1 MKKTRTF
8 LAVIVALL
16 VFCGILAVGWI
27 GSNNQMSAYAGRLES
42 TYQKSFSEL
51 ITNVNSIEITMSK
64 ALVSLD
70 NEKKQQLY
78 QNVNQLCTLCGTNLS
93 NLPVNHQSIVET
105 TKFINQLGGFSYY
118 LSQKLKSGE
127 NMSQADVKSI
137 NELYNWC
144 VYVQGV
150 INEYANNQDGSF
162 NILNDANFNDT
173 STSFEKMFTN
183 TSATGVEFPTLIYDG
198 PFSDS
203 IKNKAVKGLKDN
215 EITEEDAKK
224 IVSEAFKDYNIQN
237 LQSTGMTEGTFT
249 SYNLTFETKH
259 RTYYV
264 NVTKKGG
271 LLLNASSYGSQGVD
285 VLKLSDAEREAELFA
300 KNLGLNDMK
309 SVWGTVLSGVAY
321 VNLVPIINNVMIYP
335 DMIKAKVTLDTGSII
350 GWEATSYA
358 YNHDERDDFNFIV
371 NESDARKMVSEELNI
386 LSIKKCIIPQEYGSE
401 QLCYEYKCTYNNYTY
416 YVYISGKT
424 GQEIDTLRVVNTTAG
439 NLLQ

>member
-1 MKKTRTF
+1 MKKSRKYVA
-8 LAVIVALL
+8 LIVALL
-16 VFCGILAVGWI
+16 VFCGVLAAGWI
-27 GSNNQMSAYAGRLES
+27 GSNNQASAYAGRLES

-51 ITNVNSIEITMSK
+51 ITNINSIEITMSK
-64 ALVSLD
+64 ALVSVD
-70 NEKKQQLY
+70 TEKQQQLY
-78 QNVNQLCTLCGTNLS
+78 QNINQLCTLCGTNLS

-118 LSQKLKSGE
+118 LSQKLKNKTPLSE
-127 NMSQADVKSI
+127 ADINSV

-150 INEYANNQDGSF
+150 INDYANTQDGSF
-162 NILNDANFNDT
+162 NILENANFDDT
-173 STSFEKMFTN
+173 STNFEKMFTN

-203 IKNKAVKGLKDN
+203 IKNKAIKGLEDF
-215 EITEEDAKK
+215 EISVDDAKK
-224 IVSEAFKDYNIQN
+224 ILQNAFKDYQIKN
-237 LQSTGMTEGTFT
+237 LTYTGMTEGTFT
-249 SYNLTFETKH
+249 SYNLSFETAH
-259 RTYYV
+259 RNYFA

-271 LLLNASSYGSQGVD
+271 LILNVASSGTQGLD
-285 VLKLSDAEREAELFA
+285 VLKLNDAEREAESFA
-300 KNLGLNDMK
+300 KNLGLEDMK
-309 SVWGTVLSGVAY
+309 SVWGTVLDGVAY
-321 VNLVPIINNVMIYP
+321 INLVPVKNNVIIYP

-358 YNHDERDDFNFIV
+358 YNHDERDDFNFVITEQ
-371 NESDARKMVSEELNI
+371 NAKKMVSETLNI
-386 LSIKKCIIPQEYGSE
+386 LSTKKCIIPQEYGQE

-424 GQEIDTLRVVNTTAG
+424 GQEVETLRVIKTTSG

>member
-8 LAVIVALL
+8 IAFIVTLL
-16 VFCGILAVGWI
+16 VVSGVLAVGWI
-27 GSNNQMSAYAGRLES
+27 GSNNQAAAYAGKLES

-64 ALVSLD
+64 ALVSVD
-70 NEKKQQLY
+70 TEKQQQLY
-78 QNVNQLCTLCGTNLS
+78 QNLNQLCTLCATNLS

-105 TKFINQLGGFSYY
+105 TRFVNQLGGFSYY
-118 LSQKLKSGE
+118 LSQKLKTQTPL
-127 NMSQADVKSI
+127 SQADINSV

-150 INEYANNQDGSF
+150 INDYANTQDGSF
-162 NILNDANFNDT
+162 NILQNANFDDT
-173 STSFEKMFTN
+173 STGFEKMFTN

-203 IKNKAVKGLKDN
+203 IKNKAVKGLEN
-215 EITEEDAKK
+215 FEITADEAKEILK
-224 IVSEAFKDYNIQN
+224 NAFKDYNIKN
-237 LQSTGMTEGTFT
+237 LTYTGMTDGTFV
-249 SYNLTFETKH
+249 SYNLSFETTH
-259 RTYYV
+259 RTYFA

-271 LLLNASSYGSQGVD
+271 LILNVSSSGIQGLD
-285 VLKLSDAEREAELFA
+285 VLKLSDAEMEAESFA
-300 KNLGLNDMK
+300 KNLGLDDMK
-309 SVWGTVLSGVAY
+309 CVWGTVLDGVAY
-321 VNLVPIINNVMIYP
+321 VNLVPVINNVIIYP

-358 YNHDERDDFNFIV
+358 YNHDERNDFDFVVTEQN
-371 NESDARKMVSEELNI
+371 ARKMVSDSLNI
-386 LSIKKCIIPQEYGSE
+386 LSAKKCIIPQEYGKE

-424 GQEIDTLRVVNTTAG
+424 GQEVETLRVIKTTSG